1 MYKDMGPIGW
11 PGYKINEYGYIISPD
26 GREILGN
33 ANGCVKLPGGSFWS
47 IPKLVAKMF
56 LGEKPGYNYI
66 RYKDGDRW
74 NWHVDNLEWC
84 VTPQKAGKRTARIIQ
99 MIQDGKSVDEICR
112 ALDVYP
118 YTVRA
123 VARRREKE
131 LQARLEVERRLKDK
145 LEAERAAKEK
155 LKAEGTLQEE

>member
-11 PGYKINEYGYIISPD
+11 PGYRINEYGYIISPD

-56 LGEKPGYNYI
+56 LGEKPGYSYI

-84 VTPQKAGKRTARIIQ
+84 VTPQKAGERTARIIK
-99 MIQDGKSVDEICR
+99 MIQDGMSVEEISE
-112 ALDVYP
+112 ALEVYP
-118 YTVRA
+118 YIVRG
-123 VARRREKE
+123 VAERRERE
-131 LQARLEVERRLKDK
+131 LRARLEIERLLEEKLEIERRS
-145 LEAERAAKEK
+145 EERNKR
-155 LKAEGTLQEE
+155 